1 MQYRKIKVKENK
13 NKIKSST
20 KDSFLDELL
29 ALRNIVDE
37 KDIDKFLNP
46 TRKDLISPYAFL
58 DMEKAKNRIFEAI
71 EKKQKILIW
80 GDFDCDGVTSSAIL
94 YKALKKINADFI
106 NFIPDR
112 LLHGHGLNSKEL
124 LKFISKEKVKLV
136 ITVDCGISN
145 VSEINLLR
153 SFNVDTIIT
162 DHHATDTELPNA
174 YCIINPQVKNA
185 LKEDLSFEDIQSL
198 SSNCGAGIAY
208 KLAMALLENIDDDS
222 LKDELMLI
230 AALGTIAD
238 VVSLLGENRALVNE
252 ALNIL
257 NFKKENSHKGIYQ
270 LLSKN
275 INSIITS
282 YDIAFILAP
291 RINAVGRL
299 ANAKLSFDFLT
310 TDDDTKLSMIIE
322 KLDSYN
328 KIRQSKCSETFEEVN
343 NYLKQ
348 HKDEQNNPAIILL
361 NPDWHIG
368 IIGIVAAKIVEEYN
382 KPCFLMTVDENNNA
396 RCSIR
401 SNDLINVYNVLKEN
415 ENLFL
420 GFGGHKLAG
429 GCSFNKD
436 DFENVKKSLLKTIK
450 EQMPDEKQ
458 ENILYVD
465 MEMKPDDVELNILDS
480 INQLEPFGQD
490 NQAPVFA
497 MFDVNLDEFKLIGK
511 EQNHLRLV
519 FSKDDKKFQCVKWNE
534 NDVKIPLGAKCDIA
548 FYPRLNEF
556 NDVKNIQLEIV
567 DIYSSQYSGRLQN
580 EIKMFDHRKKTGIL
594 SQISSYLE
602 RDNIDIAVWAKNPL
616 TKELLSKYQK
626 IKENI
631 IDKLNNHKG
640 LMFFDYPSSYEE
652 MTQILSQIHPDK
664 IHFMNH
670 KIDENLENYIK
681 QINGM
686 IKFCHNKMEGKIEVQ
701 RLAQALG
708 VNENFI
714 QITLEI
720 LENINS
726 IKILDIDKIEYLK
739 PFNYEDFKNDS
750 LFEVLGEEFDNII
763 NFKKSLLNCNFS
775 EIEDMVISILKK

>member
-185 LKEDLSFEDIQSL
+185 LSEDLSFEDIQSL

>member
-1 MQYRKIKVKENK
+1 
-13 NKIKSST
+13 
-20 KDSFLDELL
+20 
-29 ALRNIVDE
+29 
-37 KDIDKFLNP
+37 
-46 TRKDLISPYAFL
+46 
-58 DMEKAKNRIFEAI
+58 
-71 EKKQKILIW
+71 
-80 GDFDCDGVTSSAIL
+80 
-94 YKALKKINADFI
+94 
-106 NFIPDR
+106 
-112 LLHGHGLNSKEL
+112 
-124 LKFISKEKVKLV
+124 
-136 ITVDCGISN
+136 
-145 VSEINLLR
+145 
-153 SFNVDTIIT
+153 
-162 DHHATDTELPNA
+162 
-174 YCIINPQVKNA
+174 
-185 LKEDLSFEDIQSL
+185 
-198 SSNCGAGIAY
+198 
-208 KLAMALLENIDDDS
+208 MALLENIDDNN

-230 AALGTIAD
+230 AACGTIAD
-238 VVSLLGENRALVNE
+238 VVSLLGENRALVSE

-257 NFKKENSHKGIYQ
+257 NTKKENSHKGIYQ

-275 INSIITS
+275 INSEITS

-322 KLDSYN
+322 KLDNYN

-343 NYLKQ
+343 DYLKK

-361 NPDWHIG
+361 NPEWHIG

-401 SNDLINVYNVLKEN
+401 SNDLINVYSVLKEN

-436 DFENVKKSLLKTIK
+436 DFEIVKNSLLKTIK
-450 EQMPDEKQ
+450 EQMPNEKQ
-458 ENILYVD
+458 ENILYAD
-465 MEMKPDDVELNILDS
+465 MELRPNDIELDILDS
-480 INQLEPFGQD
+480 INKLEPFGQD
-490 NQAPVFA
+490 NQAPIFA

-534 NDVKIPLGAKCDIA
+534 NEVKIPLKAKCDIA

-556 NDVKNIQLEIV
+556 NDIKNVQLEII
-567 DIYSSQYSGRLQN
+567 DIYSSQYTNQLQSK
-580 EIKMFDHRKKTGIL
+580 IKLFDHRKKTGIL

-602 RDNIDIAVWAKNPL
+602 RDNVDVAIWAKNPL

-631 IDKLNNHKG
+631 IDKLNSHNG

-652 MTQILSQIHPDK
+652 MSQILSQIRPDK
-664 IHFMNH
+664 IHFMNY

-686 IKFCHNKMEGKIEVQ
+686 IKFCHNKLKGNIEISKI
-701 RLAQALG
+701 AQALG
-708 VNENFI
+708 TSESFI
-714 QITLEI
+714 QISLEI
-720 LENINS
+720 LEDINS

-739 PFNYEDFKNDS
+739 PFNYEDFKNNS
-750 LFEVLGEEFDNII
+750 LFEVLTEEFENII
-763 NFKKSLLNCNFS
+763 NFKKTMLNCDFS
-775 EIEDMVISILKK
+775 EIEEMVISVFKN